1 VFTKLIIPM
10 SNKNKTKIIGILNL
24 THDSFF
30 DGGKYLSKKQA
41 LQHATNM
48 IDSGVD
54 IIDIGAESSKP
65 GFSDVDVS
73 LQLDRIIPIMEKLR
87 NLNDKIILS
96 VDTRS
101 SIVASEA
108 IKRGASIIND
118 VSSGTHDSDMF
129 DIVAEAG
136 VEIIITHMPSGH
148 KRKQTIVSKNI
159 MKDIKKYLTERI
171 GVAVNS
177 GIKRKKIIVDP
188 GICFGKKGND
198 NVKILQNLSF
208 LVDTFNRVCLGA
220 SNKKF
225 SSKLL
230 KNYTKKDLYIPSI
243 VTTTKAVMSSVEFVR
258 VHDVSITNDVLKI
271 CNKTLSV

>member
-1 VFTKLIIPM
+1 M

-148 KRKQTIVSKNI
+148 KCKQTIVSKNI